1 MKLYDAAR
9 SGNCHKV
16 RMLLAQLGI
25 TYETVSL
32 DLAAGEN
39 KTSAYLA
46 LNPRGQVPLLEDEG
60 ELIWDS
66 QAILVYLAR
75 RYGGENWLPSAPLP
89 MARVMQWLAVS
100 ENEIQYGLARAR
112 AALQFGA
119 PWNVEE
125 CQRVGRVALQLLEG
139 QLAKSEW
146 LAADH
151 VTIADLACYPYAA
164 LAPQSGL
171 ELAGHPAVLAWISRI
186 QALPRYAGM
195 PNMIAAVRE

>member
-1 MKLYDAAR
+1 MKLYDVPR

-16 RMLLAQLGI
+16 RMLLAQLALPH
-25 TYETVSL
+25 EVVTV

-39 KTSAYLA
+39 KQPAYLA
-46 LNPRGQVPLLEDEG
+46 LNPRGQVPLLEDDG
-60 ELIWDS
+60 EWIWDS

-75 RYGGENWLPSAPLP
+75 RYGEENWLPSAPLAL
-89 MARVMQWLAVS
+89 ARVMQWLAVS

-125 CQRVGRVALQLLEG
+125 CQRTGRAALALLEG
-139 QLAKSEW
+139 QLTKTEW
-146 LAADH
+146 LAAAH
-151 VTIADLACYPYAA
+151 VTLADLACYPYVA

-171 ELAGHPAVLAWISRI
+171 EVEGHPAVRAWMDRI
-186 QALPRYAGM
+186 QALPRYVGM
-195 PNMIAAVRE
+195 PSMVEVKKT